1 MASTDQILQ
10 KARELGE
17 LISKHESAKKLEDVL
32 KRLEQ
37 DSDAQRVLNDYNRHL
52 QALSEKQQQ
61 GQPIE
66 VEDKHKL
73 EQLQKQV
80 VTNKV
85 LRDFQSAQMDYVDLM
100 RRVDEAMG
108 GQTPGAAGGGAEA
121 AAASPLV
128 NPDLS
133 NLTGQG

>member
-1 MASTDQILQ
+1 MPSTDQILQ

-17 LISKHESAKKLEDVL
+17 LIGQHDAAKKLEDVL

-37 DSDAQRVLNDYNRHL
+37 DTDAQRLLNDYNRHL
-52 QALSEKQQQ
+52 QTLSEKQQQ

-66 VEDKHKL
+66 VEDKQKL

-100 RRVDEAMG
+100 RRVDEAMT
-108 GQTPGAAGGGAEA
+108 GQTPGSAGGAGAEA
-121 AAASPLV
+121 AASPLT

-133 NLTGQG
+133 NLGGA